1 MKTVKKILALFVAL
15 LLALSASSCGKE
27 NADQINAD
35 EATQPLSQIK
45 QTNTSDQE
53 ESDDSVVQDGFLT
66 AESEDGI
73 RIIGYKGTASEINIP
88 KNVDGKPVVGI
99 AYLAFSKKSTVKK
112 VTIPSSVKKIEAR
125 AFWKCESLESVSL
138 EDGVETVGEGAFADC
153 PKIGSVVFPASVREI
168 CANAFAG
175 CSNLKTVEFVGSHDL
190 TLDQYIFYKT
200 AVENIRLPEGI
211 TAIYFATFAYMPL
224 KSIYI
229 PESVTS
235 IEDGSFMYSADNL
248 TITSKAGSVAEK
260 YAKENEIPFVA
271 E

>member
-1 MKTVKKILALFVAL
+1 MKRILALFVAL
-15 LLALSASSCGKE
+15 ILALSTSSCGKE
-27 NADQINAD
+27 NEGQLNAD
-35 EATQPLSQIK
+35 EATQSSSETE
-45 QTNTSDQE
+45 QTNASDRK
-53 ESDDSVVQDGFLT
+53 ESDASAAQDGFLT

-73 RIIGYKGTASEINIP
+73 RITGYKGSASEIIIP
-88 KNVDGKPVVGI
+88 KNIDGKPVVGI
-99 AYLAFSKKSTVKK
+99 TYLAFSEKSTVKK

-138 EDGVETVGEGAFADC
+138 EDGIETVGEGAFADC

-168 CANAFAG
+168 RANAFAG
-175 CSNLKTVEFVGSHDL
+175 CSNLKTIEFVGSHDL
-190 TLDQYIFYKT
+190 SLGQYIFYKT
-200 AVENIRLPEGI
+200 TIENIRLPEGI